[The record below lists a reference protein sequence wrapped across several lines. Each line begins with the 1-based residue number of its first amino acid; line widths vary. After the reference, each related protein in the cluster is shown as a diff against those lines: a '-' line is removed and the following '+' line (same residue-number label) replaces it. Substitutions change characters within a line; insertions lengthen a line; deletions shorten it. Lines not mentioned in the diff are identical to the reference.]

1 MKFPNIINRIILLF
15 LTVTV
20 YGSTDTVIVIISDS
34 TNVLYI
40 DTMYLETNEWE
51 TFECNISDFDR
62 DSIKMIT
69 FNHHHHGMDTG
80 GFYMKEI
87 ALYGADTL
95 CIEDFACY
103 EPDSI
108 NGPGG
113 QFVTSDRV
121 WGVTWVWDGSQCHAV
136 IILDAFK
143 YMQCYYFGP
152 GEVGSTLHLTF
163 KPNPKDWSQYN
174 KICFTV
180 RSDMSTGIL
189 PKKKHNHS
197 LKMTICQLQPQGLF
211 IALPAQCEAADFFL
225 YTITGRLLRQKSY
238 KRNGPF
244 FWQLPFIPN
253 GAYILAVDD
262 GTNTYS
268 DVFFTIEK

>member
-69 FNHHHHGMDTG
+69 FNPHHHGMDTG

-197 LKMTICQLQPQGLF
+197 LKMTIYLLNVRQR
-211 IALPAQCEAADFFL
+211 IFFC
-225 YTITGRLLRQKSY
+225 
-238 KRNGPF
+238 
-244 FWQLPFIPN
+244 
-253 GAYILAVDD
+253 IL
-262 GTNTYS
+262 
-268 DVFFTIEK
+268 